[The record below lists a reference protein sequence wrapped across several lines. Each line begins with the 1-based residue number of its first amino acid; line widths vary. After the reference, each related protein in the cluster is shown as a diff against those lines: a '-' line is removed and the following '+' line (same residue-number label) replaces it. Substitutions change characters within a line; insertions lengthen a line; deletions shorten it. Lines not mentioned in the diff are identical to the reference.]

1 MLRKKEKKEEEILVD
16 IYSYVQV
23 SKLKKK
29 NKLLIVLISVFS
41 FILLSFGV
49 VVFGINIFID
59 TKINYEDNY
68 DYLYEEPSIVSTHDG
83 SETDRSP
90 TSQLVKDSKI
100 LNIMLFGED
109 NNQGEKYGRTDTML
123 LLSLDTI
130 HEKIKLTSFQRDMY
144 VEIPGYGKDKINA
157 SYNYGGASLAIKT
170 IQNNFGIQIDRYAVV
185 DFNGFREIIDILGG
199 VEMELT
205 QDEID
210 YINYQLYK
218 NGQSNGEY
226 TTIKEKP
233 GLINL
238 NGKEALWYARDRGLT
253 IGEDGNEIGI
263 SGDDWDRTSRQRK
276 LLTKITKD
284 FKDAD
289 IGQII
294 SIVNSAAPYIRTNLK
309 KDEIKDLVFNSL
321 KYMKY
326 DMEQSSVPQEGL
338 WDYNEEGD
346 EIWEVAGSCIVINDL
361 EKQRI
366 VLRNFIYEY

>member
-199 VEMELT
+199 IEMELT

-218 NGQSNGEY
+218 NGQSNGKY